1 MPCDGSD
8 LRDLSRIQ
16 EGICGAAERRSDIE
30 RDDEFSRRASVPG
43 ARYIHGGCEGKAIAR
58 VRNRSTGRGF
68 KYLSGPATH
77 FLYRIDMKGRRT
89 ITHLRVEADPIN
101 NEENTPYPNTY
112 RTRVSL
118 LTMG

>member
-16 EGICGAAERRSDIE
+16 ERICGTAERGPDIE

-43 ARYIHGGCEGKAIAR
+43 ARYIHGGCGGKAIAR
-58 VRNRSTGRGF
+58 VRNRSTGTGF
-68 KYLSGPATH
+68 KYLCDPATH
-77 FLYRIDMKGRRT
+77 FLYRTDMKGRRT
-89 ITHLRVEADPIN
+89 ITHLRVEADRIN

-112 RTRVSL
+112 RTRICFFI
-118 LTMG
+118 TG